1 MRKNS
6 TLPSGKDF
14 RLRGPPPI
22 NRQLIHFSA
31 GYREDST
38 KPPMLRFQESL
49 PRLPVPTLEETA
61 SRYLKTLQPLL
72 TPEELKNTTAAVQ
85 EFIKPGGVGRELQ
98 KKLEAKAKDPNVKN
112 WMIDWWNFSAY
123 LGYRDPVVP
132 YVSYF
137 YSYKDDKKRRDQA
150 ARAAAITT
158 GALSF
163 KDMVDK
169 GTLEPEY
176 MKKVPMC
183 MDSYQYMFNCCR
195 IPEKPADFPRKFA
208 SEENKHLVVVRK
220 GQFYKVMHEVD
231 GKQLSTRELEEQFRR
246 VLELAK
252 GKSVPPVGALTSENR
267 DVWTDV
273 SSLLC
278 TLDGKALRL
287 IFHRRGQ
294 SLLLSPPKT
303 KKPSRSSSPPP
314 S

>member
-1 MRKNS
+1 
-6 TLPSGKDF
+6 
-14 RLRGPPPI
+14 
-22 NRQLIHFSA
+22 
-31 GYREDST
+31 
-38 KPPMLRFQESL
+38 
-49 PRLPVPTLEETA
+49 
-61 SRYLKTLQPLL
+61 
-72 TPEELKNTTAAVQ
+72 
-85 EFIKPGGVGRELQ
+85 
-98 KKLEAKAKDPNVKN
+98 
-112 WMIDWWNFSAY
+112 MIDWWNFNAY

-150 ARAAAITT
+150 IRAAAITT
-158 GALSF
+158 GVLSF
-163 KDMVDK
+163 KGMVDN

-176 MKKVPMC
+176 MRKAPMC

-195 IPEKPADFPRKFA
+195 VPEKPADFPRKFA
-208 SEENKHLVVVRK
+208 PEENKHLVVLRK
-220 GQFYKVMHEVD
+220 GQFYKVMHELD

-278 TLDGKALRL
+278 TLVRRVVRL
-287 IFHRRGQ
+287 TLIRLEQ
-294 SLLLSPPKT
+294 NLLPHPPRM
-303 KKPSRSSSPPP
+303 KKPSRSLSLPP